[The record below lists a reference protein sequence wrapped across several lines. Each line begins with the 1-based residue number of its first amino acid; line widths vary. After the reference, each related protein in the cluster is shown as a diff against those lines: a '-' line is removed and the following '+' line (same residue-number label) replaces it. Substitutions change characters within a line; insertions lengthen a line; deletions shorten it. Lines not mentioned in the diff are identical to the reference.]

1 MANSAARPCHLTFD
15 QFREGCASYLGRKP
29 PQGRVRRGRG
39 GDVKQEGEELQDL
52 GPELY
57 AIGWQ
62 WEQHPM
68 VRLALAARPV

>member
-1 MANSAARPCHLTFD
+1 MAPSGARPRYLTFD

-29 PQGRVRRGRG
+29 QCRVRRRRG
-39 GDVKQEGEELQDL
+39 SDFKHEGKQTQDL

-57 AIGWQ
+57 AVGWQ